1 MLSSVLVIL
10 TSFLCD
16 STLAIDLIPSF
27 TISPS
32 ILSTVQQDHSFI
44 EVWSNYILSKQTRC
58 MFSFSIFTCLVHQT
72 ITYQEIQIVEYYF
85 IHFSLPQEMI
95 YSRRLLSCYLQCILV
110 YNNSFIAFHSIKEVD
125 YFLTPS
131 LSLYTD
137 KLYSSLSLLYQSKS
151 SNELISVIS
160 SLSVLISNGN

>member
-1 MLSSVLVIL
+1 
-10 TSFLCD
+10 
-16 STLAIDLIPSF
+16 
-27 TISPS
+27 
-32 ILSTVQQDHSFI
+32 
-44 EVWSNYILSKQTRC
+44 
-58 MFSFSIFTCLVHQT
+58 
-72 ITYQEIQIVEYYF
+72 
-85 IHFSLPQEMI
+85 MI

-160 SLSVLISNGN
+160 SLSVLISNGNLFISFFYL